1 MSNHTPGPWH
11 AATADEWRTASGE
24 HAQWGRFDISAG
36 SKDPD
41 AENYYRVAS
50 VSNVNNADQNQANAK
65 LIGAAPDLLLA
76 LREIADDYADRF
88 DMDSPSTNPGM
99 KYVVQQA
106 REAIAKATGC
116 AA

>member
-36 SKDPD
+36 SKDPT

-50 VSNVNNADQNQANAK
+50 VSNVNNSEQNQANAK
-65 LIGAAPDLLLA
+65 LIAAAPDLLHA
-76 LREIADDYADRF
+76 LRDLVDVMTGRMDGETVALHNAMAALLKAD
-88 DMDSPSTNPGM
+88 G
-99 KYVVQQA
+99 
-106 REAIAKATGC
+106 